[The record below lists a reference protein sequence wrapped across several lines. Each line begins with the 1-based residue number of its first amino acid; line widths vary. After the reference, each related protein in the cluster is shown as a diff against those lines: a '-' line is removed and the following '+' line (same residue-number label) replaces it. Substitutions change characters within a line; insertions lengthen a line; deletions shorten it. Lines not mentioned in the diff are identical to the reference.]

1 VLQRLD
7 KLETMQAAPKA
18 QKKEKPRAV
27 QAEKA
32 EEPKPKR
39 TGGATD
45 RANTIFLAVQDWNR
59 QHPDQTFAIT
69 LSLLKDEFG
78 INFKAARSFLEE
90 RQDDIWELH
99 RASGVENPRSHN
111 RREGRDLAELKQF
124 VRGFAEQG

>member
-1 VLQRLD
+1 
-7 KLETMQAAPKA
+7 MQPAPKA

-90 RQDDIWELH
+90 KQNDIWELH
-99 RASGVENPRSHN
+99 QSSGVVNPRSHN
-111 RREGRDLAELKQF
+111 RQNGRDMAELKRF
-124 VRGFAEQG
+124 VRGFGGLG